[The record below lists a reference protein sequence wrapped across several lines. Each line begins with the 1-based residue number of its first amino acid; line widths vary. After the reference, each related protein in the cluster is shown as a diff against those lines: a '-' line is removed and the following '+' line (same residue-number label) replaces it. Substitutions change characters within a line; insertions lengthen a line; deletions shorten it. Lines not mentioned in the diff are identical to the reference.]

1 MQMMKDNS
9 IIYEPDFII
18 LNNEL
23 LTSLC
28 VYFDELILI
37 SNDNIDEELCKIA
50 DEKKP
55 NYIEKSNYINAS
67 LNPLVKEGVITLYD
81 TDEIS
86 SLCPKSCNIEL
97 GEIDIKGND
106 KECFLNI
113 KSLSNNKISRAII
126 ERLQTKKCTVGEL
139 IRLINVYTL
148 STEYNI
154 PIIRDYVSSAGYNAN
169 NLSDMLAIKT
179 LCKLGLPR
187 INATKVEDILKVRN
201 ELKDELTEF
210 RAGILDLTYLL
221 YQSMKGTSQDII
233 DINKEMDMLIDTKIR
248 SSVISLEH
256 KLESNRKLRFPNVI
270 LNGGK
275 LLLSGTLLLL
285 GLGDTIST
293 LNNSHTFLQSICE
306 MENIKENSE
315 NKIASYIVSLN
326 ERIK

>member
-1 MQMMKDNS
+1 MKDNS

-18 LNNEL
+18 LNNGL

-55 NYIEKSNYINAS
+55 NYIEKSNYINES

-97 GEIDIKGND
+97 GEIDIKVND
-106 KECFLNI
+106 KECFFNI

-248 SSVISLEH
+248 SSVISLV
-256 KLESNRKLRFPNVI
+256 S
-270 LNGGK
+270 GK
-275 LLLSGTLLLL
+275 
-285 GLGDTIST
+285 
-293 LNNSHTFLQSICE
+293 
-306 MENIKENSE
+306 
-315 NKIASYIVSLN
+315 
-326 ERIK
+326 